1 MEERALALPTSK
13 ESRGD
18 QPSERE
24 VRRHGYAAR
33 DLEPAARPP
42 TSPGRNRWKKCESVA
57 DEERERER
65 ENLDNEIK
73 AYRRNT
79 VVPDPCSPQ
88 RIWDYWD
95 CFLHRI
101 EVQLWTK
108 DASDLPEY

>member
-24 VRRHGYAAR
+24 VRRHGYADR
-33 DLEPAARPP
+33 EPAARPP

-57 DEERERER
+57 DEERERE
-65 ENLDNEIK
+65 NLDNEIK

-79 VVPDPCSPQ
+79 GVLDPYST
-88 RIWDYWD
+88 D
-95 CFLHRI
+95 
-101 EVQLWTK
+101 
-108 DASDLPEY
+108 